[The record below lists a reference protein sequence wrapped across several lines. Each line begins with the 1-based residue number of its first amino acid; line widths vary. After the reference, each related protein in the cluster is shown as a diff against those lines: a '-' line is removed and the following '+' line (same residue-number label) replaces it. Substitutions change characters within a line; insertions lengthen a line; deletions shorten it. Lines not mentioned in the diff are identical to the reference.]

1 MTMSSQTAS
10 AATAAVPFMDLAN
23 QDFWR
28 AARAGELMLR
38 RCTACERLHWYP
50 RPQCPYCLG
59 DTRWERA
66 SGRGTIYSL
75 SVDRTGAVPVA
86 VAYVRLEEGVT
97 MLTNVVDCDVER
109 LAIGQAV
116 EVRFTP
122 DGEGIVLPMFAPA
135 GA

>member
-1 MTMSSQTAS
+1 MTMDPKNTP
-10 AATAAVPFMDLAN
+10 AADAAIPFMDVAN
-23 QDFWR
+23 QAFWA
-28 AARAGELMLR
+28 AARAGELTLR
-38 RCTACERLHWYP
+38 RCTACARPHWYP

-66 SGRGTIYSL
+66 SGRGTIYAL
-75 SVDRTGAVPVA
+75 SVDRTGAAPLA

-97 MLTNVVDCDVER
+97 VLTNVVDCDVER

-116 EVRFTP
+116 VVRFQP
-122 DGEGIVLPMFAPA
+122 GADGVPLPMFTPA